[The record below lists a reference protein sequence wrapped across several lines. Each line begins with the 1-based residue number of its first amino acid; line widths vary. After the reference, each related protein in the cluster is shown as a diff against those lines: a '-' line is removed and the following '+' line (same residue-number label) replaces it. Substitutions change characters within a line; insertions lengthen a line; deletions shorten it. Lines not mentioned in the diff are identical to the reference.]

1 MGCSGMWCSC
11 AEARPAR
18 SASVI
23 RRSTI
28 TVLSHELGTVG
39 ERSTAL
45 DHFFAERIGSALE
58 FGPIHAGRFFQDGLH
73 LRLERRVVAL
83 RAALELRYG
92 PFVEVADKKVG
103 QSRLSC
109 YQNDNTV
116 FHLHRLGMER
126 WSALADRVC
135 ARV

>member
-39 ERSTAL
+39 ERSTVL

-73 LRLERRVVAL
+73 LRLERRVVTL

-92 PFVEVADKKVG
+92 PFVEIADKADKKVG
-103 QSRLSC
+103 HSRRSC

-116 FHLHRLGMER
+116 FPLHRLG
-126 WSALADRVC
+126 L
-135 ARV
+135 